1 MANNQHEQTA
11 GREMT
16 LVSIRFRMMQAVMA
30 AFLFLPS
37 VLIAGD
43 EGAASYNSALAEDGG
58 TVIEESALSAT
69 VNRAQAQESVNAL
82 SLEIQELKRSVI
94 ALNRDLRV
102 LEEDLL
108 FPSNTQL
115 NVFVSLDVGK
125 FFTLDSVKMKLNGK
139 TVASHIYTAKEQ
151 VALSRGGMHK
161 LHMANLSMG
170 DHSLSAIFTGM
181 GPNGREYK
189 RATTLNISKQNGP
202 KYIELRITDSEMKQ
216 QPEFSVKQ
224 W

>member
-1 MANNQHEQTA
+1 
-11 GREMT
+11 MT
-16 LVSIRFRMMQAVMA
+16 LVSIRFRVMQHVMA

-37 VLIAGD
+37 ALIAGD
-43 EGAASYNSALAEDGG
+43 ERAASYTSALAEDGT
-58 TVIEESALSAT
+58 TVIEESALNAT
-69 VNRAQAQESVNAL
+69 EDRVQAQESVNAL
-82 SLEIQELKRSVI
+82 SLEIQALKRSVI
-94 ALNRDLRV
+94 SLNSDLRV

-115 NVFVSLDVGK
+115 NVFVSIDVGK
-125 FFTLDSVKMKLNGK
+125 FFTLDSVKMKLDGK
-139 TVASHIYTAKEQ
+139 TVASHIYTVKELL
-151 VALSRGGMHK
+151 ALSRGGMHK
-161 LHMANLSMG
+161 LHMANLSIG
-170 DHSLSAIFTGM
+170 NHNLSAFFTGM

>member
-1 MANNQHEQTA
+1 
-11 GREMT
+11 MT
-16 LVSIRFRMMQAVMA
+16 LVSIRLRVMQHVMA
-30 AFLFLPS
+30 ALLFLPS
-37 VLIAGD
+37 ELIAGD
-43 EGAASYNSALAEDGG
+43 ERAASYTSALTDDGT
-58 TVIEESALSAT
+58 TVIEESALNAT
-69 VNRAQAQESVNAL
+69 EDRAQAQESVNAL

-94 ALNRDLRV
+94 SLNSDLRV

-115 NVFVSLDVGK
+115 NVFVSIDVGK
-125 FFTLDSVKMKLNGK
+125 FFTLDSVRMKLDGK
-139 TVASHIYTAKEQ
+139 TVASHIYTDKEL

-161 LHMANLSMG
+161 LHMANLSIG
-170 DHSLSAIFTGM
+170 NHSLSAFFTGM

>member
-1 MANNQHEQTA
+1 
-11 GREMT
+11 
-16 LVSIRFRMMQAVMA
+16 MQPLMV
-30 AFLFLPS
+30 AFLS
-37 VLIAGD
+37 VSSASIAAD
-43 EGAASYNSALAEDGG
+43 EGAASYNSALAEDGR
-58 TVIEESALSAT
+58 TVMEESALNAT
-69 VNRAQAQESVNAL
+69 QDRAQAQESVNAL
-82 SLEIQELKRSVI
+82 SLEIQALKQSVI

-139 TVASHIYTAKEQ
+139 TVASHIYTDKEL
-151 VALSRGGMHK
+151 VALSKGGIHK
-161 LHMANLSMG
+161 LHMANLSIG
-170 DHSLSAIFTGM
+170 DHSLSAFFTGM

-189 RATTLNISKQNGP
+189 RAATLNISKQNGP
-202 KYIELRITDSEMKQ
+202 KYVELRIADSEMKQ

>member
-1 MANNQHEQTA
+1 
-11 GREMT
+11 MT
-16 LVSIRFRMMQAVMA
+16 LVSIRIRVKQHVMA
-30 AFLFLPS
+30 AFLFIPG

-43 EGAASYNSALAEDGG
+43 EGVSSFGSALAEDGA
-58 TVIEESALSAT
+58 TVIEESALNAAKD
-69 VNRAQAQESVNAL
+69 RAQAQESVNAL
-82 SLEIQELKRSVI
+82 SLEIQALKRSVI

-139 TVASHIYTAKEQ
+139 TVASHIYTDKEL

-161 LHMANLSMG
+161 LHMANLSVG
-170 DHSLSAIFTGM
+170 DHSLSAFFTGM

-189 RATTLNISKQNGP
+189 RATNLNISKQNGP

>member
-1 MANNQHEQTA
+1 
-11 GREMT
+11 MT
-16 LVSIRFRMMQAVMA
+16 LVSIRIRVKQHVMA
-30 AFLFLPS
+30 AFLFIPG

-43 EGAASYNSALAEDGG
+43 EGVSSFGSALAEDGV
-58 TVIEESALSAT
+58 TVIEESALNAAKD
-69 VNRAQAQESVNAL
+69 RAQAQESVNAL
-82 SLEIQELKRSVI
+82 SLEIQALKRSVI

-139 TVASHIYTAKEQ
+139 TVASHIYTDKEL

-161 LHMANLSMG
+161 LHMANLSIG
-170 DHSLSAIFTGM
+170 DHSLTAFFTGM

-189 RATTLNISKQNGP
+189 RAATLNISKQNGP

-216 QPEFSVKQ
+216 QPEFSIKQ

>member
-1 MANNQHEQTA
+1 MANNQHEQVA
-11 GREMT
+11 GRKMT
-16 LVSIRFRMMQAVMA
+16 LVSIRLRVMPAVMA
-30 AFLFLPS
+30 AFLSLPS

-43 EGAASYNSALAEDGG
+43 EGAASYNTALAEDGR

-69 VNRAQAQESVNAL
+69 EDRAQAQESVNAL
-82 SLEIQELKRSVI
+82 SLEIQALKRSVI

-125 FFTLDSVKMKLNGK
+125 FFTLDSVKMKLDGK
-139 TVASHIYTAKEQ
+139 TVASHIYTDKEL

-161 LHMANLSMG
+161 LHMDNLSIG
-170 DHSLSAIFTGM
+170 DHSLSAFFTGM

-189 RATTLNISKQNGP
+189 RATNLNISKQNGP
-202 KYIELRITDSEMKQ
+202 KYIELRISDSEMKQ